1 MPQKVSLLG
10 ILLTEDEDEFVF
22 LGEKCLRKRREK
34 KTNTLKEHLMTDINL
49 IPI

>member
-22 LGEKCLRKRREK
+22 RGEKCQRQRRE

>member
-34 KTNTLKEHLMTDINL
+34 TNTLKEHLMTDINL